1 MLKQDERLRKYVTIE
16 GISEDSYLR
25 SGELELNRRRN
36 LMIKDGSIAEKYK
49 PQSLLDLVVGN
60 TSYVFNLDKQIE
72 RIKRQKDI
80 QEQN

>member
-1 MLKQDERLRKYVTIE
+1 MLLSSNKISDETKDTPIEHFIDLRPMLKQDERLRKYVTIE

-49 PQSLLDLVVGN
+49 P
-60 TSYVFNLDKQIE
+60 
-72 RIKRQKDI
+72 
-80 QEQN
+80 